1 MFDIQYLDEKN
12 EKQYV
17 WQTSWAITTRS
28 LGVMIMVHGDDK
40 GLVMPPRIAA
50 QQIVIVPIIMKGEE
64 TKSLI
69 EKCHEIAQKL
79 RTAGF
84 SVKVD
89 DRDNYSPGWKFNHWE
104 LKGVPLR
111 LELGPKD
118 LKNGEVRAVRRV
130 DNEKFQIKWEGLE
143 ETVIKMIPL

>member
-1 MFDIQYLDEKN
+1 MFDIQFLDEKN

-28 LGVMIMVHGDDK
+28 IGVMIMVHGDDK
-40 GLVMPPRIAA
+40 GLVLPPRIAA
-50 QQIVIVPIIMKGEE
+50 LQVVIVPIMMKGEE
-64 TKSLI
+64 TKALI
-69 EKCHEIAQKL
+69 DKCHEIAQKL
-79 RTAGF
+79 RNAGF
-84 SVKVD
+84 TVKVD

-104 LKGVPLR
+104 LKGIPLR

-130 DNEKFQIKWEGLE
+130 DNEKFQMKWEGIE
-143 ETVIKMIPL
+143 ESVIL